1 MAVLNRLDK
10 LQALQA
16 EHIQLRSLLLRL
28 FSQCERFRRKDMKKK
43 QRVGLALEA
52 GGALG
57 AYEVGVVKA
66 LYQHYPHFQSN
77 LRVVAGASSGAVNAT
92 VLVGAKGNPVQ
103 ALEELWRERFAVN
116 IPLMPELLYPLFLPL
131 TGVPGMGHLRMDFLL
146 NPFAALTA
154 PSLFDNARVL
164 QTVADLADED
174 RINSRS
180 NPITLIVTATDV
192 ETGQLTQFQSHI
204 QDAPFTFEMTRASGS
219 IAPAFPTTTVTEQIT
234 HKEGRYWDGGF
245 IASLP
250 LSPVINVL
258 ERCDAGDDDVE
269 RVAIAVR
276 VNPQRARL
284 PRHLLEISDRFFDL
298 LTFSKLEL
306 DRKMFEK
313 TDARIELFQLLDQHL
328 TEEDRR
334 RILGNKRLREA
345 YKEMKSHRKIRC
357 IVIETTRPE
366 LFGAP
371 NFSKSAIEDRI
382 ECGYEDTYKTLV
394 EEGIIENV
402 SEYEQ
407 IPTFAAEG
415 MGTEEQK
422 PLHHTE

>member
-1 MAVLNRLDK
+1 M
-10 LQALQA
+10 
-16 EHIQLRSLLLRL
+16 
-28 FSQCERFRRKDMKKK
+28 ERK

-103 ALEELWRERFAVN
+103 ALEELWLKRFAVN
-116 IPLMPELLYPLFLPL
+116 IPLVPEFLYPLLLPL
-131 TGVPGMGHLRMDFLL
+131 TGVPGMGHLRPSFLV
-146 NPFAALTA
+146 NPLMA
-154 PSLFDNARVL
+154 PSTFDNARVR
-164 QTVADLADED
+164 QTLADLADEN
-174 RINSRS
+174 RINSS
-180 NPITLIVTATDV
+180 PITLIVTATDV
-192 ETGQLTQFQSHI
+192 ETGQLTQFQNKR
-204 QDAPFTFEMTRASGS
+204 AVPFTFEMTVASGS
-219 IAPAFPTTTVTEQIT
+219 IAPAFPTTTVTEQISG
-234 HKEGRYWDGGF
+234 KEGRYWDGGF

-258 ERCDAGDDDVE
+258 EHCDADDDDVE

-276 VNPQRARL
+276 INPQRSRL
-284 PRHLLEISDRFFDL
+284 PGNLLEITDRFFDL

-306 DRKMFEK
+306 DRKTFKK
-313 TDARIELFQLLDQHL
+313 TDARIKLFKLLDQHL

-334 RILGNKRLREA
+334 RILGDKSLREA
-345 YKEMKSHRKIRC
+345 YQEMKSHRPIRC

-371 NFSKSAIEDRI
+371 NFSKSAIKDRI
-382 ECGYEDTYKTLV
+382 ECGYEDTYNTLDR
-394 EEGIIENV
+394 IEWGHEDT
-402 SEYEQ
+402 SSKLLEQ
-407 IPTFAAEG
+407 R
-415 MGTEEQK
+415 M
-422 PLHHTE
+422 